1 MTKSDQASRPVT
13 VSYPALAGRSGS
25 PRRRR
30 PALRDT
36 YLNQHFRMVLS
47 DGRPV
52 DLVVSDDPG
61 QLDRPRV
68 GARFGPREFEGDLPT
83 NDWYFVAAWTP
94 TEPPIHNGW
103 AAPAARIKSLVE
115 AAGFPFAAAVACA
128 PDGSWLEINAVIRG
142 DDEDQ
147 ARQVARQVD
156 VPYFCRLTGQRW
168 DVLATRQPGAEPVSA
183 HVRFCS
189 ADEPTCPAQIGADA
203 SQPCRDPGGIA
214 GPAIHASAFFQAR
227 RKLGIALLRCSTCA
241 NGAGREVEGNFLV
254 DEVRL
259 PTRTRGWEPVDPGYR
274 TNPQATTDGPVPQLV
289 GIRLESFLT
298 DVTAP
303 RTKGASR

>member
-13 VSYPALAGRSGS
+13 VTYPPLSGRPGS

-36 YLNQHFRMVLS
+36 YVNQHFRMVLP
-47 DGRPV
+47 DGQPV

-68 GARFGPREFEGDLPT
+68 GAPLAPRHLPGDLPT
-83 NDWYFVAAWTP
+83 DEWYFVAAWDP

-103 AAPAARIKSLVE
+103 GAPAARIKSLVE
-115 AAGFPFAAAVACA
+115 GAGLPFATAIACE
-128 PDGSWLEINAVIRG
+128 PDGSWLEINAVIR
-142 DDEDQ
+142 DVDEDQ
-147 ARQVARQVD
+147 ARQVARQVG
-156 VPYFCRLTGQRW
+156 VPYFCRLAGQRW

-183 HVRFCS
+183 HTRFFS
-189 ADEPTCPAQIGADA
+189 ADEPTCPSHIGAEP
-203 SQPCRDPGGIA
+203 SQPCLDPGGIA

-227 RKLGIALLRCSTCA
+227 RKLGIALLRCKTCA
-241 NGAGREVEGNFLV
+241 NGAGREAEGNFLF
-254 DEVRL
+254 DGVRL
-259 PTRTRGWEPVDPGYR
+259 PTRTRGWEPVDPTYR
-274 TNPQATTDGPVPQLV
+274 TNPRATTAGPVRQLV

-298 DVTAP
+298 DVSAV
-303 RTKGASR
+303 RTKGTSR